1 MQFEPGQSGNPVGR
15 PKGSY
20 GGRIMALASLDRLL
34 AKKKNQ
40 KALMD
45 ALEKD
50 LLKDPVYFF
59 KTVVMPLLPREA
71 KLSLDREG
79 VIQWKSLLGVLPV
92 EPGIDPHP
100 SPIPSSSFVP
110 QGGTT
115 EDRQGEGAV
124 IDVKAVDSPAET

>member
-92 EPGIDPHP
+92 DPGVDPHP
-100 SPIPSSSFVP
+100 SPLPS
-110 QGGTT
+110 
-115 EDRQGEGAV
+115 QGEGVV
-124 IDVKAVDSPAET
+124 IDVKAVESKGGK

>member
-1 MQFEPGQSGNPVGR
+1 
-15 PKGSY
+15 
-20 GGRIMALASLDRLL
+20 MALASLDKLL

-50 LLKDPVYFF
+50 LLKDPVFFF

-92 EPGIDPHP
+92 EPEINPHP
-100 SPIPSSSFVP
+100 SPLPS
-110 QGGTT
+110 
-115 EDRQGEGAV
+115 QGEGVV
-124 IDVKAVDSPAET
+124 IDVQTVGSTEGK